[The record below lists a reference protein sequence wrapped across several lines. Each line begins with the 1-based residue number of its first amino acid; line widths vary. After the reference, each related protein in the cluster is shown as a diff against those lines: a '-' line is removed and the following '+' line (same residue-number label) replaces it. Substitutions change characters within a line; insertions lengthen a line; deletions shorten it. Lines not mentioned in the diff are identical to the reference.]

1 MALGN
6 IALTKYEEQVIEP
19 SITVAPTSVEA
30 PVAGADGTLTV
41 TYTDIDTDL
50 VEIQWV
56 EADGTT
62 ETTYGWVTAEFDNNK
77 NIEYIIEANTGE
89 ARTAYLKIYG
99 LDTTGNDV
107 YSNLVTITQAA
118 QSAPVTTVDWTLTN
132 LADITEDDVFVIVGD
147 NGSTYAMGNDNGTSA
162 PAAVAVTIENDKL
175 SKEPAANI
183 QWNLNDNG
191 TDGYTFYPNGDDET
205 WLYCTSTNNGV
216 KVGTGD
222 ANIFTTNGGY
232 LYNSSQGRYVGV
244 YNSQDWRCYTNTTG
258 NITDQ
263 SFSFFKKSSLTLTLA
278 ASGYASYCSN
288 KALDFSNKVKSYGAW
303 YVSDVS
309 GTTVTFT
316 EITGAVPAGTPIILY
331 SNGKKGQSI
340 NIPYATGE
348 TTAIEG
354 NMLRGTLEPTEV
366 TTEMVIDGQSYT
378 LFGLSNGQF
387 VKMKNGT
394 VKANKAFLPI
404 LTSQVPTGSNARL
417 DIVFSEETDGIKS
430 IENGKLTI
438 DNSVYDLQGR
448 RVETMKKGSLYIV
461 NGKKFVSK

>member
-1 MALGN
+1 M
-6 IALTKYEEQVIEP
+6 
-19 SITVAPTSVEA
+19 
-30 PVAGADGTLTV
+30 
-41 TYTDIDTDL
+41 
-50 VEIQWV
+50 
-56 EADGTT
+56 
-62 ETTYGWVTAEFDNNK
+62 
-77 NIEYIIEANTGE
+77 
-89 ARTAYLKIYG
+89 
-99 LDTTGNDV
+99 
-107 YSNLVTITQAA
+107 
-118 QSAPVTTVDWTLTN
+118 
-132 LADITEDDVFVIVGD
+132 
-147 NGSTYAMGNDNGTSA
+147 
-162 PAAVAVTIENDKL
+162 
-175 SKEPAANI
+175 
-183 QWNLNDNG
+183 
-191 TDGYTFYPNGDDET
+191 
-205 WLYCTSTNNGV
+205 

-222 ANIFTTNGGY
+222 AKHFTLSNGYLTTNETDKQRY
-232 LYNSSQGRYVGV
+232 LGI
-244 YNSQDWRCYTNTTG
+244 YNSQDWRCYDNTTG
-258 NITDQ
+258 NIDDQ
-263 SFSFFKKSSLTLTLA
+263 SFSFFKKSSLPLTLA

-303 YVSDVS
+303 YVSNVS